1 LNHDFATFLCAQ
13 RHQRKLSQIEMAR
26 RAQISERTLRY
37 WEAGTSYPGRWELE
51 SILTVLEL
59 TPQERVYA
67 LGLLP
72 TPRGISLSRQE
83 SQASVMPSVDLGP
96 MPMLGDLLQAMR
108 LRRGLTQSQMAAA
121 LKIARTTIL
130 RWETTETLPSEENLE
145 RICALLEAYPDEHK
159 ALSGRRIQVGKETS
173 QHSLEDLTIQVDT
186 LDAQG
191 TSLQTPLIDLRALT
205 LKRYLWPLAN
215 RSLEAAHL
223 LARVQLVHSSWLMLH
238 ERQAEAEICIQRSLN
253 TLRGYKA
260 SRPFWQAAVNIA
272 ALVAHERKG
281 GNLASIRV
289 IKQWLPAFP
298 RELQA
303 ILWCDLALYA
313 GRAQQHQEANAYL
326 ADAREALP
334 YSADLQGMTEHY
346 YPLTFSRILIAAG
359 RPVEA
364 MAWLPPVPDATHAV
378 TSRTAYQLLWIE
390 AFLAAGEKNQAQT
403 GMDQLRTL
411 LAEYPQPS
419 RERKFQALAA
429 RL

>member
-1 LNHDFATFLCAQ
+1 
-13 RHQRKLSQIEMAR
+13 
-26 RAQISERTLRY
+26 
-37 WEAGTSYPGRWELE
+37 RWELE
-51 SILTVLEL
+51 SILAVLEL

-83 SQASVMPSVDLGP
+83 AQASVAQSVDLGP

-108 LRRGLTQSQMAAA
+108 LRRGLSQSQMATA

-145 RICALLEAYPDEHK
+145 RICALLEAYPEEHT
-159 ALSGRRIQVGKETS
+159 ALSGRRIQVGRETS
-173 QHSLEDLTIQVDT
+173 GPSLEEFAIQVDA
-186 LDAQG
+186 LDAQS
-191 TSLQTPLIDLRALT
+191 TSLQTPLIDLHALT
-205 LKRYLWPLAN
+205 LKRQLWPLAN
-215 RSLEAAHL
+215 RSQEASHL
-223 LARVQLVHSSWLMLH
+223 LARVQLLHSGWLMLH

-253 TLRGYKA
+253 SLRSHKA
-260 SRPFWQAAVNIA
+260 AKPFWQAAVNLA
-272 ALVAHERKG
+272 ALIAHERKG

-303 ILWCDLALYA
+303 TLWCDLALYA

-326 ADAREALP
+326 TDAQEVLP

-359 RPVEA
+359 RPLEA
-364 MAWLPPVPDATHAV
+364 MVWLPTVPDATHAA
-378 TSRTAYQLLWIE
+378 TSRSAYQLLWIE
-390 AFLAAGEKNQAQT
+390 AFLAAGERDRAQAC
-403 GMDQLRTL
+403 MDQLRTL
-411 LAEYPQPS
+411 FAEYPQPS
-419 RERKFQALAA
+419 RQRKFQALAA